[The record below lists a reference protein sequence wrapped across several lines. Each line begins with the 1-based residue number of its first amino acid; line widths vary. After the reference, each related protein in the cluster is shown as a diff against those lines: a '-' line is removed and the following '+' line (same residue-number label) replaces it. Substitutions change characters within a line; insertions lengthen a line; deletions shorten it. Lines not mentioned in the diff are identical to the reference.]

1 MQLTVTGRHFE
12 ITDPLRQHIDEK
24 MSKLSRY
31 IDNVTDVHVVLSVEK
46 HRHTAEVVFQTNG
59 ATIRGVEEQHDTY
72 LAFDTVIEKI
82 ERQIKKL
89 KEKGSRKG
97 RAGSKEIVQAENE
110 DESEDSEGEQQTPQI
125 IRSPKMA
132 VKPMS
137 VDEAA
142 MQLGVTRDEFL
153 MFLNSETNQINVL
166 YTRRDGNYELIEPEY

>member
-12 ITDPLRQHIDEK
+12 ITDPLRQHIDGK

-46 HRHTAEVVFQTNG
+46 HRHTAEVTFQANG
-59 ATIRGVEEQHDTY
+59 ATIRGMEEQHDMY
-72 LAFDTVIEKI
+72 VAFDTVMEKI
-82 ERQIKKL
+82 ERQLKKL
-89 KEKGSRKG
+89 KEKGTRKG

-110 DESEDSEGEQQTPQI
+110 DDGEDSEGELHTPQI

-132 VKPMS
+132 AKPMS

-142 MQLGVTRDEFL
+142 MQLGVTQNEFL
-153 MFLNSETNQINVL
+153 VFLNSDTNLMNVL
-166 YTRRDGNYELIEPEY
+166 YVRRDGHYGLIEPEY

>member
-12 ITDPLRQHIDEK
+12 ITDPLRQHIDSK
-24 MSKLSRY
+24 MSKISRY

-46 HRHTAEVVFQTNG
+46 HRHTAEVTFQANG
-59 ATIRGVEEQHDTY
+59 ATIRGVEEQHDMY
-72 LAFDTVIEKI
+72 LAFDTVMEKI

-110 DESEDSEGEQQTPQI
+110 DEGEDSEGELQPPQI
-125 IRSPKMA
+125 IRTPKTA

-142 MQLGVTRDEFL
+142 MQLGVTRDEFIV
-153 MFLNSETNQINVL
+153 FLNSETNQMNVL
-166 YTRRDGNYELIEPEY
+166 YARRDGDYGLIEPEY